1 VRRCEKGQALRH
13 YLLCDQSLR
22 LRPGLTT
29 PNNDGLFRCIA
40 IELNPAYI
48 DVNVKRW
55 EQFTG
60 ETATLETDGRTFA
73 EIAAARHQEA
83 A

>member
-1 VRRCEKGQALRH
+1 MGPLAKENLRH
-13 YLLCDQSLR
+13 QFDPPYGVEYDPAWRDDAKSS
-22 LRPGLTT
+22 
-29 PNNDGLFRCIA
+29 DGTI
-40 IELNPAYI
+40 
-48 DVNVKRW
+48 KRW